1 MNTNILVTASAL
13 SDQDLLARLEGLAGK
28 EREAS
33 AELVAHL
40 AALDSRPVALRRSR
54 LRLALQ
60 LLHPGPSAL
69 RGCRLQPHRRR
80 SGLPALPA
88 DPRSP
93 GFGLLEPDLR
103 PPAGTAPH
111 GGEPRVRPREG
122 QGQDAARNRSA
133 GRRAG
138 AATRPS
144 EHRAKGPLPHGDTIR
159 RWEGL
164 ACAWP
169 CACACGLAWP
179 APGPAMT
186 SVPSAAGAA
195 IAPSPSALPATP
207 RPIVQASAPER
218 YRVQFTIG
226 QETHEKLR
234 RLQALLRREIPDGD
248 PGAIFDRALTVL
260 LEKVEKTKLAAA
272 AKPRPSRPIRP
283 ADGSKTRLSVPRRIR
298 KSANPACPPAVPP
311 ALPPCAARPALPH
324 CAAGG
329 QARGLAARRWPVR
342 LRVLHRKEM
351 HGEHVPGVPPHPA
364 LCEAGAGHRRQ
375 HLPSLLAPQPVRGRA
390 DLRPAWPVDRP

>member
-1 MNTNILVTASAL
+1 MRSKPWSPSWRRGPTFRAPC
-13 SDQDLLARLEGLAGK
+13 
-28 EREAS
+28 ERS
-33 AELVAHL
+33 PVAPRH
-40 AALDSRPVALRRSR
+40 DSRRQR
-54 LRLALQ
+54 LRLGQ
-60 LLHPGPSAL
+60 AL
-69 RGCRLQPHRRR
+69 RLGSPPGTAL
-80 SGLPALPA
+80 GL
-88 DPRSP
+88 SP
-93 GFGLLEPDLR
+93 GTCAGVRAWPR
-103 PPAGTAPH
+103 P
-111 GGEPRVRPREG
+111 
-122 QGQDAARNRSA
+122 
-133 GRRAG
+133 
-138 AATRPS
+138 
-144 EHRAKGPLPHGDTIR
+144 
-159 RWEGL
+159 GL
-164 ACAWP
+164 ACAR
-169 CACACGLAWP
+169 AWRL

-195 IAPSPSALPATP
+195 IAPAPSALPATP

-260 LEKVEKTKLAAA
+260 LEKVEKTKLAVA

-283 ADGSKTRLSVPRRIR
+283 AADPRTPPIR
-298 KSANPACPPAVPP
+298 PAADPQPPIRP
-311 ALPPCAARPALPH
+311 AADTEVSQARRRARSRHCAARPALPH